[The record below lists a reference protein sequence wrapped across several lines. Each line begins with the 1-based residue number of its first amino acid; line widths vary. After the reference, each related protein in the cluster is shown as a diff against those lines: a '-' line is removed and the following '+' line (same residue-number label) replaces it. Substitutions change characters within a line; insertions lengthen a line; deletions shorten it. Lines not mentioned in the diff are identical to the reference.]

1 MARPKKTGL
10 DYFPLDVDFFSDEK
24 MVCIHGEFG
33 IKGQVVAIHLL
44 CAIYREGY
52 FAVWNEALPLKI
64 AAATGLSADL
74 VKMIAQRLA
83 KWGLFDKGLFDS
95 DGVLT
100 SAGIQRRFFSIARHR
115 EFPPDLPYL
124 LVSTDKT
131 QVSTE
136 ETPVSNVKNPLKE
149 SKVNKNPPRGV
160 KSEPP
165 PPDSGCFIQGLP
177 KPSEEEVTQYFAT
190 SQLALRL
197 NDPIQAG
204 RRFFE
209 HFDSVDWIDKAGRRI
224 VKWKSRANIWI
235 RDELRIQQ
243 DNQLK
248 FNNHEP
254 SNTGAA
260 RPTDTAG
267 QCFQDGLGLVQGYL
281 ANPDGPQV
289 H

>member
-115 EFPPDLPYL
+115 EFPPDLPHL
-124 LVSTDKT
+124 LVSTEKT
-131 QVSTE
+131 QVSTA

-160 KSEPP
+160 KSDPP
-165 PPDSGCFIQGLP
+165 HPPSGCFIQDMP
-177 KPSEEEVTQYFAT
+177 KPTEEEVTRYFA
-190 SQLALRL
+190 SCQLAQRL

-204 RRFFE
+204 RRFFD
-209 HFDSVDWIDKAGRRI
+209 HFNSVDWIDKAGRRI

-235 RDELRIQQ
+235 RDELRIQNN
-243 DNQLK
+243 NQT
-248 FNNHEP
+248 NYQNHGP

-260 RPTDTAG
+260 RRADPAG
-267 QCFQDGLGLVQGYL
+267 QCLLDGIDLVQSYL
-281 ANPDGPQV
+281 ANPDGDPMP
-289 H
+289 